1 MTTMK
6 RQRDADGNT
15 MGRMRMRCIHCA
27 AAVLI
32 AVLMATNMVE
42 RLCRREFKI
51 HQASEGRVNVVISG
65 ASTGIGRHACLHLL
79 EEHKHFVLYCGVRTD
94 SAAQSLL
101 QAASDTDRLFPVK
114 LDVTNMTHIARLKR
128 RLEQTKRPLLL
139 VNNAGVAAP
148 SMPVEFVTETSLRS
162 VFDVNYFGAVSL
174 TQALL
179 PNIRESKG
187 RIVNIGSIVGVMP
200 GFTGGLAYASSK
212 HCLESFTDTLRQEM
226 APHEVS
232 VSIIEPGTIISAIQK
247 TSNAKAASQA
257 SEERARALALY
268 PYVLGEKSVEVA
280 NRVFA
285 KAESPVVTSQAI
297 SHALTDLYPQT
308 RYVVSS
314 IDGTPAWVVRRMFW
328 LLPDRV
334 ADFLVANM

>member
-1 MTTMK
+1 
-6 RQRDADGNT
+6 
-15 MGRMRMRCIHCA
+15 
-27 AAVLI
+27 
-32 AVLMATNMVE
+32 
-42 RLCRREFKI
+42 
-51 HQASEGRVNVVISG
+51 
-65 ASTGIGRHACLHLL
+65 
-79 EEHKHFVLYCGVRTD
+79 
-94 SAAQSLL
+94 
-101 QAASDTDRLFPVK
+101 
-114 LDVTNMTHIARLKR
+114 
-128 RLEQTKRPLLL
+128 
-139 VNNAGVAAP
+139 
-148 SMPVEFVTETSLRS
+148 MPVEFVTETSLRS

-257 SEERARALALY
+257 SEGELGRSLLSVHARR
-268 PYVLGEKSVEVA
+268 KSVEVA

-285 KAESPVVTSQAI
+285 KASRLS
-297 SHALTDLYPQT
+297 
-308 RYVVSS
+308 
-314 IDGTPAWVVRRMFW
+314 
-328 LLPDRV
+328 
-334 ADFLVANM
+334 